1 MIRKVPNMSAWVLRC
16 KDFSLLRCNT
26 KGVLY
31 TYELPLFSTDPHS
44 EVPFFID
51 DDELVLVMTS
61 INKRPLTLEQIE
73 EINKIWNKFYE

>member
-1 MIRKVPNMSAWVLRC
+1 MIRKVPNMNAWVLRC
-16 KDFSLLRCNT
+16 KDFSLLRYNT
-26 KGVLY
+26 KGALY
-31 TYELPLFSTDPHS
+31 TYELPLFSTDPPS